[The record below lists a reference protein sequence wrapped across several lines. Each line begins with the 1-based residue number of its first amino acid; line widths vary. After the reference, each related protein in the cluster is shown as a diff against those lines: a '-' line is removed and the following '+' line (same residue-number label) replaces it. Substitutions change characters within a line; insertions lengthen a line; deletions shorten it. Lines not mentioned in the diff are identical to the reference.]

1 MKIIS
6 KRTRHNGE
14 PIFTL
19 EKMPE
24 PNERNEFLLS
34 EYDYSVP
41 VVLTKTKKG
50 YELEFFLANNFLK
63 TFIPNTE
70 IIEI

>member
-6 KRTRHNGE
+6 KRTRQNGE

-24 PNERNEFLLS
+24 PNERNEFLLVQ
-34 EYDYSVP
+34 YGYSVP
-41 VVLTKTKKG
+41 VILTKTKKG

-63 TFIPNTE
+63 TFISNTE
-70 IIEI
+70 ILEI

>member
-1 MKIIS
+1 MKITS
-6 KRTRHNGE
+6 KRTGPNGE
-14 PIFTL
+14 PLFTL
-19 EKMPE
+19 TKLPE
-24 PNERNEFLLS
+24 PNSRNEFLLQ
-34 EYDYSVP
+34 EYNYSVP
-41 VVLTKTKKG
+41 VILTKTKKG